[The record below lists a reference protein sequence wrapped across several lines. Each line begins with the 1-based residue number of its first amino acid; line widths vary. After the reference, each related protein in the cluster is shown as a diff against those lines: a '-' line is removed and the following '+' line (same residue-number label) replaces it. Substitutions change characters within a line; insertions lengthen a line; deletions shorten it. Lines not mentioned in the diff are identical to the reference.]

1 MQITNVSQNSFNS
14 SRRNKQNQN
23 GNVSFKAAYVPTT
36 RRYAARKINAQVAE
50 FNEKVLPQIL
60 PDAKAVANA
69 TIRRVHKSLGIKRKQ
84 AQIKSARDFA
94 TKFDCFVLAG
104 GPGNRFKPLSDPIGH
119 INGEDLNKI
128 STPFETQP
136 GKPPFTMINPALA
149 IEAIFAAGTKGRKRP
164 LKAATAQGQKTAKA
178 KSTTKKAADDFGFQ
192 KYTKSKERGNFWHI
206 VDHYMKHPKQ
216 IKDVVII
223 SGDNAFDVK
232 AEEML
237 ETIVRMKEE
246 KQHLT
251 MFGVKKTPEEVAK
264 KFGVIGV
271 QTPHREAK
279 DLMALTA
286 FQEKPELDTARK
298 MAETS
303 SGINIANTGSIV
315 ISKEA
320 MTEIVKIARKEEAF
334 RKKMARE
341 IKKMGDKATPKMQE
355 LADDGIMGTFSR
367 SQKRTDRFDFSTVQ
381 GWILKNMYKKE
392 DIHSGKGPIVQM
404 LDSEKW
410 SDVGEPK
417 AMFDMIQD
425 VAEKG
430 KFLQNFPKQMADGI
444 RSAFQAKSHL
454 ADDGAQKALVVTNKY
469 ASLAEVPHDVME
481 KAPSV
486 EGVKIIG

>member
-1 MQITNVSQNSFNS
+1 MQITNVSQNSLI

-23 GNVSFKAAYVPTT
+23 NNVSFKAAYVPTT
-36 RRYAARKINAQVAE
+36 SHYAARKINAQVAE

-60 PDAKAVANA
+60 PEAKAITNA
-69 TIRRVHKSLGIKRKQ
+69 TIKRVHKQLGIKRSQ

-94 TKFDCFVLAG
+94 TKYDCFVLAG
-104 GPGNRFKPLSDPIGH
+104 GPGRRFQALSDPIGQ
-119 INGEDLNKI
+119 INGETYNKI
-128 STPFETQP
+128 STPIATQP
-136 GKPPFTMINPALA
+136 GQSPFTMATPALA
-149 IEAIFAAGTKGRKRP
+149 LEAIFAAGTKGRKRP
-164 LKAATAQGQKTAKA
+164 LKAATAQGQKASKA

-251 MFGVKKTPEEVAK
+251 MFGVKKTPEEVAE

-271 QTPHREAK
+271 QTPSREAK
-279 DLMALTA
+279 NLMALTT
-286 FQEKPELDTARK
+286 FEEKPKLDTAKR

-303 SGINIANTGSIV
+303 SGINIANTGSLV

-320 MTEIVKIARKEEAF
+320 MTEIVKIAKKEEAF
-334 RKKMARE
+334 RKKMERE
-341 IKKMGDKATPKMQE
+341 IKKMGDKATPRMKE

-367 SQKRTDRFDFSTVQ
+367 TQKKTDRFDFSTVQ
-381 GWILKNMYKKE
+381 GWILKNMYKQDEIKA
-392 DIHSGKGPIVQM
+392 GKGPIVQM
-404 LDSEKW
+404 LDSKKW
-410 SDVGEPK
+410 SDVGEPE
-417 AMFDMIQD
+417 AMFDMIKD
-425 VAEKG
+425 VAQEG
-430 KFLQNFPKQMADGI
+430 KFLQNFPKKMAEGI

-454 ADDGAQKALVVTNKY
+454 ADDGTQKALVVTNKY
-469 ASLAEVPHDVME
+469 ASLTEVPHDVME

-486 EGVKIIG
+486 KGVKIIG